1 VNGTTMA
8 ARTRDAGGDGAT
20 VAPLAGAC
28 VRPEP
33 RTAPSSDTVVVP
45 FWDPELVRTAQWS
58 AGEVAARHF
67 LFALVH
73 TDTTATRGSD
83 DHPRRPERQRRPR
96 VVTRLDPPARRR
108 AFLPLYGGS
117 LPRYGGGDGVEET
130 RVGPLPSIL
139 PFLSFL
145 LGLGFRFLFLDPR
158 LGLGF

>member
-1 VNGTTMA
+1 MA
-8 ARTRDAGGDGAT
+8 ARTHDAGGDGAT

-28 VRPEP
+28 VRPEL
-33 RTAPSSDTVVVP
+33 RAAPSSGTVVVP
-45 FWDPELVRTAQWS
+45 FWDPELVRTAQRS

-67 LFALVH
+67 LFALMH

-83 DHPRRPERQRRPR
+83 DHPRRPERQRRPH
-96 VVTRLDPPARRR
+96 VVTQLDPPARRR

-130 RVGPLPSIL
+130 HVGPLPSIL